1 MGKIRKIGALT
12 AGEEAPGMNYAN
24 RSIKSKVYFTNLRTR
39 PSVNLL
45 KKLENLIIR
54 TGIEQLDFKRKI
66 VALKIHFGEPG
77 NLAYLRPNYAARI
90 VQFLKSR
97 EAVPFLTDC
106 NTLYWGRRANAP
118 AHLEAAFENGYN
130 PLATGCPVIIAD
142 GIKGTEYRE
151 VEVNLELCKSAKI
164 GSAIAD
170 ADIVIS
176 LNHFK
181 GHELT
186 GFGGA
191 LKNLGM
197 GCASVGG
204 KLFLHSGSSPE
215 IFEKNCTGCRVCEK
229 YCNYEAITVGK
240 DKIAH
245 IDYEKCTGCGQC
257 VAVCQYDASRVV
269 WQNSS
274 EKACK
279 RISEYAL
286 AAIKEKPSFHIN
298 FIMNVSP
305 DCDCWDSND
314 YPIVQDIGIAASFDP
329 VALDQASADLVIAA
343 PALPGSKICTDH
355 ERGDLREKDKFKLA
369 HPDTFWQSG
378 IHHGVKIGLG
388 NSNYELIT
396 V

>member
-1 MGKIRKIGALT
+1 MFVHLVMSR
-12 AGEEAPGMNYAN
+12 
-24 RSIKSKVYFTNLRTR
+24 SKVYFTNLRTR

-45 KKLENLIIR
+45 KKLENLVVKA
-54 TGIEQLDFKRKI
+54 GIDSIDFKKKI

-77 NLAYLRPNYAARI
+77 NLAYLRPNYAGHI
-90 VQFLKSR
+90 VKYLKSKG
-97 EAVPFLTDC
+97 AVPFLTDC

-118 AHLEAAFENGYN
+118 SHIEAAFENGFN
-130 PLATGCPVIIAD
+130 PIATGCPVIIAD
-142 GIKGTEYRE
+142 GIRGTEFRE
-151 VEVNLELCKSAKI
+151 IEINLELCKSAKI

-170 ADIVIS
+170 ADLLIS

-204 KLFLHSGSSPE
+204 KLFLHSGSSPK
-215 IFEKNCTGCRVCEK
+215 IYEKNCTGCRVCEK
-229 YCNYEAITVGK
+229 YCAHEAIKVGK

-245 IDYEKCTGCGQC
+245 IDYEKCVGCGQC

-269 WQNSS
+269 WQSTS

-279 RISEYAL
+279 KITEYAF
-286 AAIKEKPSFHIN
+286 AAIKDKPSFHIN

-314 YPIVQDIGIAASFDP
+314 YPIVPDLGIAASFDP
-329 VALDQASADLVIAA
+329 VALDKACADLVTAA
-343 PALPGSKICTDH
+343 PALPGSKIMEINSDTDM
-355 ERGDLREKDKFKLA
+355 RGKDKFRHT
-369 HPDTFWQSG
+369 HPDTFWQAG
-378 IHHGVKIGLG
+378 IEHGVKIGLG
-388 NSNYELIT
+388 NSDYELVTI
-396 V
+396 

>member
-1 MGKIRKIGALT
+1 
-12 AGEEAPGMNYAN
+12 MN
-24 RSIKSKVYFTNLRTR
+24 SVMSKSTVYFTNLRTR

-45 KKLENLIIR
+45 KKLENLVVKA
-54 TGIEQLDFKRKI
+54 GINSIDFNKKL

-90 VQFLKSR
+90 VSLLKSKD
-97 EAVPFLTDC
+97 AMPFLTDC
-106 NTLYWGRRANAP
+106 NTLYWGRRSNAP
-118 AHLEAAFENGYN
+118 QHIEAAFENGFN
-130 PLATGCPVIIAD
+130 PISAGCPVIIAD
-142 GIKGTEYRE
+142 GIRGTEFRE
-151 VEVNLELCKSAKI
+151 IEVNLELCKSAKI

-170 ADIVIS
+170 ADILIS

-204 KLFLHSGSSPE
+204 KLFLHSGSSPK
-215 IFEKNCTGCRVCEK
+215 IYEKNCTGCRVCEK
-229 YCNYEAITVGK
+229 YCIHEAIKVGK

-245 IDYEKCTGCGQC
+245 IDYEKCVGCGQC

-269 WQNSS
+269 WQNTS

-279 RISEYAL
+279 RITEYAF
-286 AAIKEKPSFHIN
+286 AVIKDKPSFHIN

-305 DCDCWDSND
+305 ECDCWDSND
-314 YPIVQDIGIAASFDP
+314 YPIVPDLGIAASFDP
-329 VALDQASADLVIAA
+329 VALDKACADLVTAA
-343 PALPGSKICTDH
+343 PALPGCKIMKISGGT
-355 ERGDLREKDKFKLA
+355 DLRGEDKFRHA
-369 HPDTFWQSG
+369 HPDTYWQAG
-378 IHHGVKIGLG
+378 IEHGVKIGLG
-388 NSNYELIT
+388 NIDYEIVT
-396 V
+396 IN

>member
-1 MGKIRKIGALT
+1 M
-12 AGEEAPGMNYAN
+12 
-24 RSIKSKVYFTNLRTR
+24 SKSKVYFTNLRTR

-45 KKLENLIIR
+45 KKLENLVLR
-54 TGIEQLDFKRKI
+54 AGIEKIDFKRKL

-90 VQFLKSR
+90 VTLLKSKG
-97 EAVPFLTDC
+97 AVPFLTDC
-106 NTLYWGRRANAP
+106 NTLYSGRRSNAP
-118 AHLEAAFENGYN
+118 SHLDAAFENGYN
-130 PLATGCPVIIAD
+130 PMTTDCPVIIAD

-151 VEVNLELCKSAKI
+151 IEINLELCKSAKI

-176 LNHFK
+176 MNHFK

-215 IFEKNCTGCRVCEK
+215 IYEKNCTGCRICEK
-229 YCNYEAITVGK
+229 YCAHGAVKVGK

-245 IDYEKCTGCGQC
+245 IDYKKCVGCGQC
-257 VAVCQYDASRVV
+257 VAVCQYDSARVV
-269 WQNSS
+269 WKNSS
-274 EKACK
+274 ETVC
-279 RISEYAL
+279 REITEYAY
-286 AAIKEKPSFHIN
+286 AAIKDKPSFHIN

-305 DCDCWDSND
+305 NCDCWDLND
-314 YPIVQDIGIAASFDP
+314 YPLVPDLGIAASFDP
-329 VALDQASADLVIAA
+329 VALDQACVDMVIRA
-343 PALPGSKICTDH
+343 PALPGSIIYDEYNKDDM
-355 ERGDLREKDKFKLA
+355 RGKDKFKQA
-369 HPDTFWQSG
+369 HPDTYWKAG
-378 IHHGVKIGLG
+378 IEHGVRIGLG
-388 NSNYELIT
+388 NSDYEIINI
-396 V
+396 